1 MLQIFNFFILMT
13 SSRLS
18 ILYVFLIAT
27 LLVACGNEKGLD
39 AKKKKFQAKQAE
51 IQKIEAE
58 IAALKA
64 EILKEDPKFF
74 ENEERKVLI
83 TTLPVEKADFVR
95 YIENRGNVSSDKNV
109 LVTAKTMGTIKAL
122 YVREGQAIAQGQSI
136 LLQDADVINRNIDQ
150 VKTNLEL
157 AKIVYEKQAKL
168 WEQKIGTELQY
179 LQAKNSKESLE
190 RNLQALQAQAAQS
203 VLTAP
208 FSGIVDEVFARQGEM
223 ASPNAPAIR
232 LVSLAEV
239 KVKADIPEA
248 YIGKLKVGDEVA
260 LEFPSIQKEQ
270 SARISSIGQVINP
283 NNRTFKIEINLSN
296 PTGAI
301 KPEMQAI
308 IKLKEYEQKDA
319 LIIPTNLIQQD
330 ISGDF
335 VFVAEPATSTVRK
348 VNVKTGESYKGKTVI
363 TEGLKSDDLLVDE
376 GFRLVSE
383 RSKIQVKQANA
394 AQ

>member
-1 MLQIFNFFILMT
+1 MK

-18 ILYVFLIAT
+18 LLYILLAAG
-27 LLVACGNEKGLD
+27 LLYACGGDDNSLEG
-39 AKKKKFQAKQAE
+39 KKKKFQAKQAE

-58 IAALKA
+58 IAQLKA
-64 EILKEDPKFF
+64 EILKADPKFF

-83 TTLPVEKADFVR
+83 TTLPVEKGNFVR
-95 YIENRGNVSSDKNV
+95 FLENRGSVSSDKNV
-109 LVTAKTMGTIKAL
+109 LITAKTMGTIKAL
-122 YVREGQAIAQGQSI
+122 YVREGQAVAQGQSI
-136 LLQDADVINRNIDQ
+136 LLQDADVINRNIEQ

-157 AKIVYEKQAKL
+157 AKVVYEKQAKL

-190 RNLQALQAQAAQS
+190 RNLQSLQAQAAQS
-203 VLTAP
+203 LLTAP
-208 FSGIVDEVFARQGEM
+208 FSGIVDEVFVRQGEM

-248 YIGKLKVGDEVA
+248 YVGKLKVGDEVA

-283 NNRTFKIEINLSN
+283 NNRTFKIEIKLPN
-296 PTGAI
+296 TEGTI
-301 KPEMQAI
+301 KPEMLAL

-319 LIIPTNLIQQD
+319 LMVPTNLIQQD

-335 VFVAEPATSTVRK
+335 VFVVEPATNTVRK

-363 TEGLKSDDLLVDE
+363 TEGLKGDEILVDE
-376 GFRLVSE
+376 GFRLVSDK
-383 RSKIQVKQANA
+383 SKVQVKQAEA